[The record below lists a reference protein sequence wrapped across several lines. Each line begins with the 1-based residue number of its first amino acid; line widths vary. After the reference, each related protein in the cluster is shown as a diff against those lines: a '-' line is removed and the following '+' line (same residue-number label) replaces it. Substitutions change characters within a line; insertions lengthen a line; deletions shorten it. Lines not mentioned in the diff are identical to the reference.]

1 MMLDRF
7 NRLLTMI
14 GLTLGAVFIFFHFH
28 SAVASFGGKAEQGW
42 KIVNGQV
49 STTALNKDYK
59 VIIGQK
65 NDAPDGRPALPDI
78 SVFTV
83 DNIAARAPAYRE
95 GHVFIRSMAGLTGLR
110 EFVKKDGR
118 IQRLR
123 LNQVSVD
130 PQAIVIQEGDYD
142 LTHLYETVQK
152 MAPDQAIRKEG
163 NIYVLRMPILVGR
176 YASLT
181 ISDKDAPEFRLSQDN
196 STFIANSGDLFI
208 LRTKIIGWN
217 EKEKHASTFQDK
229 GVYRP
234 FLASWSGARLYIAG
248 STIASLGY
256 RKGKSYGLTY
266 STCQYCEEDE
276 PGLARPTG
284 ALVGNTFDDMYY
296 GFYSYEA
303 DDVAIIGNV
312 YSNNAVYGIDPHDRS
327 RRLIIANNETYGS
340 KKKHGIIISRN
351 VDDSWIFNN
360 YSHHN
365 HGSGIMLDRSSRNN
379 VIAEN
384 TAAYND
390 GDGITFY
397 ESENNW
403 TFANRLHHNGLS
415 GFRIRNSW
423 NIRMQDD
430 QITDNNGVPVVVY
443 SQSLDGTGRDLKQDP
458 YQQKAGAIMQGAT
471 VKLTDGKPVFK
482 IERIENLVLS
492 DISIVSAGKVFA
504 DNMFPIEADITA
516 NVGAHNKAIVVSR
529 KEGAVE

>member
-1 MMLDRF
+1 MLNRF
-7 NRLLTMI
+7 NGLLTII
-14 GLTLGAVFIFFHFH
+14 GLILGGLFVFFHFH
-28 SAVASFGGKAEQGW
+28 SAVASLGGKAEHSW
-42 KIVNGQV
+42 KVVNGQV
-49 STTALNKDYK
+49 STTAVNKDYK

-65 NDAPDGRPALPDI
+65 NDALDGRPALPDI
-78 SVFTV
+78 SGFTI
-83 DNIAARAPAYRE
+83 DNVVASAPVYRE
-95 GHVFIRSMAGLTGLR
+95 GQVFIRSMAGLTGLR

-142 LTHLYETVQK
+142 LTHLYETVQA

-181 ISDKDAPEFRLSQDN
+181 ISDKDTPELRLSQDS
-196 STFIANSGDLFI
+196 STFIANAGDLFI
-208 LRTKIIGWN
+208 LRTKITGWN
-217 EKEKHASTFQDK
+217 EKENHPSLFEDK
-229 GVYRP
+229 GIYRP
-234 FLASWSGARLYIAG
+234 FISSWSGARLYIAG
-248 STIASLGY
+248 SALANLGY
-256 RKGKSYGLTY
+256 RKGKSYGLTL
-266 STCQYCEEDE
+266 STCSYCEEDE

-284 ALVGNTFDDMYY
+284 TLVGNTFDDMYF

-384 TAAYND
+384 TTAYNE

-403 TFANRLHHNGLS
+403 TFGNRSHHNGLS

-423 NIRMQDD
+423 NISMQDD
-430 QITDNNGVPVVVY
+430 QITDNGGVPVVIY
-443 SQSLDGTGRDLKQDP
+443 SQSLSGTERDIKQDP
-458 YQQKAGAIMQGAT
+458 YTQKAGATMEGAT
-471 VKLTDGKPVFK
+471 LKLSDGKPVFK
-482 IERIENLVLS
+482 IDGIENLVLS
-492 DISIVSAGKVFA
+492 DIRIISSGKVFA
-504 DNMFPIEADITA
+504 DNMFPTERDLIA
-516 NVGAHNKAIVVSR
+516 NVNDSSKAIIISR
-529 KEGAVE
+529 KEAVVE